1 MIYRPILALFKRT
14 YSDWDDDNAPRLGA
28 ALAFYTILSISPL
41 VILVLAIVSLIFNRS
56 SAQAHLLS
64 QARSL
69 VGMEG
74 ASTIQSLLEAGK
86 RASTGMIASFMG
98 LLTLIFGASGVFS
111 ELRSALNLIWDVKPK
126 AGSGIWQLFRERI
139 FSFGMVVSIG
149 FVLLAS
155 LLASA
160 ALDAVTKFFG
170 GLIPISPF
178 VLAILDFVVSVTGI
192 AILFGLI
199 LKYVPET
206 KVQWSEVRVGAIATA
221 LLFTIGK
228 VLLGLYLGKTTPGSP
243 YGAAGSLV
251 VMVIWVY
258 YSAQIFYFGAEFTHV
273 YACSK
278 RAA

>member
-1 MIYRPILALFKRT
+1 MTYRTILALFKRT

-86 RASTGMIASFMG
+86 RASAGMIASFMG
-98 LLTLIFGASGVFS
+98 LLTLVFGASGVFS

-126 AGSGIWQLFRERI
+126 AGSGIWQMLRERI

-160 ALDAVTKFFG
+160 ALDAVTKFFS

-221 LLFTIGK
+221 LFFTIGK